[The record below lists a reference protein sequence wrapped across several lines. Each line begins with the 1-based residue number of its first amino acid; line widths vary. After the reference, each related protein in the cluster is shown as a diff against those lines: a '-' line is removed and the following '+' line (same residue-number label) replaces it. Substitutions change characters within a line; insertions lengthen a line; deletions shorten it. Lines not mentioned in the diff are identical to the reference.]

1 MYLKNISS
9 VIIEGGAKT
18 LNSFIEENLWDEA
31 RIFIGDIKLNEGIE
45 CPQITNEIF
54 EKKKYLKDQLY
65 IFYND

>member
-54 EKKKYLKDQLY
+54 EKEILKRSALHFLQ
-65 IFYND
+65 